1 MSKPTNT
8 DREPRGARPGEVH
21 LFAHNLKWGGGME
34 RFGMDVSIG
43 IRDLGREV
51 QVHSRKVDPQV
62 AEHLGVTIRR
72 HRVWAFPRR
81 LRTWTFSRRIGRL
94 LPHLDGTQIA
104 LATVPAR
111 DAMVCAGTH
120 RGYLR
125 RTGRRPGL
133 FDRLQIHVEHVSYH
147 FPRHVVSFSK
157 LCAEE
162 LTELYGVPA
171 ERITVL
177 YPPIGT
183 SFTPVASLEEKRG
196 HRRTLGLPEDEIVI
210 LFPSTG
216 HSRKGLDPI
225 CEALV
230 GMSSPPILAIAG
242 NPPGHRREGL
252 RMPDGRPAPIR
263 FLGYLKDM
271 ETAYR
276 AADFTIL
283 GSHYEPFGM
292 VGAESV
298 LCGTGLIFEEGI
310 GCLEVVDPAAVTT
323 FSVRDRGSIQR
334 AIAAAVERTRMG
346 RHRVDDPSRAL
357 RYDPRP
363 TSYARAL
370 LELAEG

>member
-1 MSKPTNT
+1 MTELPQTGPDGKAAP
-8 DREPRGARPGEVH
+8 PGPIH
-21 LFAHNLKWGGGME
+21 LFVHNLRWWGGME

-43 IRDLGREV
+43 MRDLGREV
-51 QVHSRKVDPQV
+51 QVHARRVDPQI
-62 AEHLGVTIRR
+62 AGQLGVSVRR

-94 LPHLDGTQIA
+94 VPRLDGTQIA

-111 DAMVCAGTH
+111 DVLVCSGTH
-120 RGYLR
+120 RGYLQR
-125 RTGRRPGL
+125 IGRRPGL

-147 FPRHVVSFSK
+147 SPRRLASVSR
-157 LCAEE
+157 LCARE

-177 YPPIGT
+177 YPPIDT
-183 SFTPVASLEEKRG
+183 SFTPASSQDERRS
-196 HRRTLGLPEDEIVI
+196 HRRTLGLPEDEVVI

-225 CEALV
+225 CEALT
-230 GMSSPPILAIAG
+230 GMSSPPTLAIAG
-242 NPPGHRREGL
+242 NPPGYRRKGL
-252 RMPDGRPAPIR
+252 RMADGRPAPIR

-271 ETAYR
+271 EAAYR

-283 GSHYEPFGM
+283 GSHYEPFGL
-292 VGAESV
+292 VGPES
-298 LCGTGLIFEEGI
+298 LTCGTGLIFEKGI
-310 GCLEVVDPAAVTT
+310 GCLEVVDPSVVTT
-323 FSVRDRGSIQR
+323 FSVGDRASIQK
-334 AIAAAVERTRMG
+334 AIAASVDLVRTG
-346 RHRVDDPSRAL
+346 RHRVEHPGRIL

>member
-1 MSKPTNT
+1 MDHLTHQHP
-8 DREPRGARPGEVH
+8 DPFGANPLPVH
-21 LFAHNLKWGGGME
+21 LFVNNFKWGGGME
-34 RFGMDVSIG
+34 RFVMDVSTG
-43 IRDLGREV
+43 IRDLGRSV
-51 QVHSRKVDPQV
+51 RVHARKVDARI
-62 AEHLGVTIRR
+62 AEKLGIPVRG

-81 LRTWTFSRRIGRL
+81 LRTWTLHRRIERL
-94 LPHLDGTQIA
+94 LPGLEGVQIA

-133 FDRLQIHVEHVSYH
+133 FDRLQIHVEHASYH
-147 FPRHVVSFSK
+147 FPRRVVSFSH
-157 LCAEE
+157 LCARE
-162 LTELYGVPA
+162 LTELYGVPQ

-177 YPPIGT
+177 HPPIGT
-183 SFTPVASLEEKRG
+183 SFTPASDEQERRR
-196 HRRTLGLPEDEIVI
+196 HRQVLGLPEEGVVL

-230 GMSSPPILAIAG
+230 GMASPPTLAIAG
-242 NPPGHRREGL
+242 NPPGHRRQGL
-252 RMPDGRPAPIR
+252 RLPDGRTAPIR
-263 FLGYLKDM
+263 FLGYIQDM

-283 GSHYEPFGM
+283 GSSYEPFGM
-292 VGAESV
+292 VGPESV
-298 LCGTGLIFEEGI
+298 LCGTGLVFEEGI
-310 GCLEVVDPAAVTT
+310 GCLEAVDPSVVIP
-323 FSVRDRGSIQR
+323 FSVRDRESIRR
-334 AIAAAVERTRMG
+334 AIAAAVELARNG
-346 RHRVDDPSRAL
+346 RHRVGDPIGAV

-370 LELAEG
+370 LEVAEG